1 MMRHWPDV
9 LRHLDGL
16 AENDICAASVVKCR
30 KAVGLDACG
39 KAVDGGPAIMHK
51 VKLEL
56 AASIDFGSRIRD
68 VCLQVEADHLIMLDT
83 YDLLLGIEKGMQQI
97 SWVNVKAVSHEF
109 HAGILKISSAT
120 ASDVVRDKLLA
131 TKMAEDLKLADG
143 VVKPAVDYF
152 DSHFGP
158 IASNT
163 TASMQSG
170 TAEMRHLVSFFKYA
184 RIVDP
189 NKARLLL
196 DVEGADEQAVA
207 AGEIGLRLIGK
218 LATVFPV
225 LRHRDD
231 LSKRLESELPA
242 YLVALQYARQASGLS
257 APERS
262 AAVSAWWAAHA
273 ADLPAWAELARL
285 VFLASPSSA
294 AVERVFSILRNT
306 FDAGQ
311 KHALEDYV
319 ETSLMLQYNNRPGS
333 GLPPR

>member
-1 MMRHWPDV
+1 MRHWPDV

-16 AENDICAASVVKCR
+16 AENDICAVSVVKCR
-30 KAVGLDACG
+30 KAVGVGVDASG
-39 KAVDGGPAIMHK
+39 KPVDGGPAIMHK

-97 SWVNVKAVSHEF
+97 SWVNVKALSHEF
-109 HAGILKISSAT
+109 HAGMLKNSG
-120 ASDVVRDKLLA
+120 ASDVTFDRLLA
-131 TKMAEDLKLADG
+131 TKMAEDLKIADG

-152 DSHFGP
+152 YSHFGP

-196 DVEGADEQAVA
+196 DVEAADEQAVA
-207 AGEIGLRLIGK
+207 AGEVGLSLIGK

-285 VFLASPSSA
+285 VFLASPTSA
-294 AVERVFSILRNT
+294 AVERVFSILRKT
-306 FDAGQ
+306 FDARQ
-311 KHALEDYV
+311 KMALEDYV